1 MHISI
6 PLVSLGLVGLSHAAE
21 KSIVTE
27 LTFPMLMDEQPLVG
41 SVMQADPTATTY
53 LISCREGTQDV
64 DCGVPSPGLTLTQAG
79 ETIGFEVTMT
89 ETSKTMS
96 ALQVMKNICEIHDKQ
111 ATCTA
116 FRAQGTASDDLSS
129 IKPETTTFPVTM
141 YISNLDVTLTAG
153 LEKIAA
159 ETSAPSTR
167 LSPTET
173 VSETGTTTPA
183 PTGSD
188 SPNTTTTTS
197 STGGAALA
205 MITGAANWG
214 VIGGAAVAA
223 AAIAL

>member
-6 PLVSLGLVGLSHAAE
+6 SLVSLGLVGLSHAAR

-27 LTFPMLMDEQPLVG
+27 LTFPMQMDAQPLVG

-53 LISCREGTQDV
+53 LVSCREGTQDV

-79 ETIGFEVTMT
+79 ETIGFEATIS
-89 ETSKTMS
+89 ESSKTMTV
-96 ALQVMKNICEIHDKQ
+96 LQVMKNVCEIHDEQ

-116 FRAQGTASDDLSS
+116 FRAQGSASDDLSS
-129 IKPETTTFPVTM
+129 IEPETTSFPATM

-159 ETSAPSTR
+159 ETSAPSTGS
-167 LSPTET
+167 SPTET
-173 VSETGTTTPA
+173 VSQTGTPCPA
-183 PTGSD
+183 PTGGDGGPS
-188 SPNTTTTTS
+188 TTS

-214 VIGGAAVAA
+214 VIGGAAMAA
-223 AAIAL
+223 AAMAL